1 MKKTIYILTLPL
13 KMFLAILIFIYLCV
27 GFIISW
33 IPLIIIF
40 ALKLAIGWKILSVII
55 SLYLLCLWF
64 VCLFNAEEVASY
76 ALKLIN
82 KEDTIK

>member
-1 MKKTIYILTLPL
+1 MKKIAYILILPL

-33 IPLIIIF
+33 IPSIIVF
-40 ALKLAIGWKILSVII
+40 ALKLAIGWKIFSVII

-64 VCLFNAEEVASY
+64 ICLINAEEVANY
-76 ALKLIN
+76 ALKLI
-82 KEDTIK
+82 IKGGLK